1 MSAHISLSFG
11 TTLNRVR
18 TMRINNPL
26 MSASDAAVR
35 DAMTDLINSQTVSS
49 LTSGRINSMR
59 SASLVE
65 TLVTPIQLLSS

>member
-1 MSAHISLSFG
+1 
-11 TTLNRVR
+11 
-18 TMRINNPL
+18 